1 MFTGIVQEVGRTV
14 TNNDGKL
21 VVSAEKVLKSVES
34 GASIAVN
41 GVCLTITSFNKDSF
55 SVDLTPETLRRTNL
69 GSLTAG
75 GAVNLERAMAIGGEL
90 GGHLVQ
96 GHVDG
101 TGRLTSIVPEGDALI
116 MTFEAPP
123 EIMKYIVEKGFIAV
137 DGISLT
143 VAGAGTGYF
152 RVSVVDYTRKN
163 TTLGTRKVG
172 EEVNLE
178 IDIIA
183 KYVERFI
190 KPGESNI
197 TAEYLKEHGF

>member
-55 SVDLTPETLRRTNL
+55 SVDLSPETLRRTNL

-143 VAGAGTGYF
+143 VAGVGTGYF

-172 EEVNLE
+172 DEVNLE